1 MVWERS
7 SLVCEATTTLSE
19 VHEGVEKA
27 SFKMRKGGANGDVS
41 WANLGGFDRAGNDI
55 FIDSNNW
62 KKGSALLVPRL

>member
-41 WANLGGFDRAGNDI
+41 WANLGGFDRAGDLGCIEQLNAGRN
-55 FIDSNNW
+55 S
-62 KKGSALLVPRL
+62 V